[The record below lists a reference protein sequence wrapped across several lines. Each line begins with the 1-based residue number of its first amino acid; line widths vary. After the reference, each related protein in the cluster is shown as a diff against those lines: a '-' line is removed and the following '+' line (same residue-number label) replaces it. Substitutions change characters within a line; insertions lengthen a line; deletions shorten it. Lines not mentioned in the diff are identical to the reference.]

1 MTLLDEIKAKALDGI
16 PASVEEALRL
26 NDICTTDELADA
38 ANEVRLR
45 WEGDTIDTCSIIN
58 ARSGHCSEDCKWC
71 AQSRFH
77 ATGINEYEFVPE
89 EEALKAAKI
98 NCELG
103 IKRLS
108 LVTSGRKVAPAD
120 MERFCELYRKISAE
134 TGLYL
139 CASMGLLNLSE
150 LKMLKAAGVKRYHC
164 NLETSSRYF
173 GTLCTTH
180 SHSDKLKTIKMAQEA
195 GLQVCSGGIIGMGE
209 SMRDRLELAQEA
221 RDAGAVSI
229 PVNILN
235 PIPGTPLQDT
245 PLISED
251 EIIRSVTL
259 MRLIAPKVTMRFAGG
274 RMRLSKKTMERIL
287 LGGMNGALMGDMLT
301 TVGNSVNDDKEL
313 FEKCGYQI

>member
-1 MTLLDEIKAKALDGI
+1 
-16 PASVEEALRL
+16 
-26 NDICTTDELADA
+26 
-38 ANEVRLR
+38 
-45 WEGDTIDTCSIIN
+45 
-58 ARSGHCSEDCKWC
+58 
-71 AQSRFH
+71 
-77 ATGINEYEFVPE
+77 
-89 EEALKAAKI
+89 
-98 NCELG
+98 
-103 IKRLS
+103 
-108 LVTSGRKVAPAD
+108 
-120 MERFCELYRKISAE
+120 
-134 TGLYL
+134 
-139 CASMGLLNLSE
+139 
-150 LKMLKAAGVKRYHC
+150 
-164 NLETSSRYF
+164 
-173 GTLCTTH
+173 
-180 SHSDKLKTIKMAQEA
+180 MAQEA

>member
-77 ATGINEYEFVPE
+77 STGINEYEFVPK

-120 MERFCELYRKISAE
+120 MERFCELYKKISTE

-164 NLETSSRYF
+164 NLETSSRFF

-251 EIIRSVTL
+251 DIVRSVAL

-301 TVGNSVNDDKEL
+301 TIGNSVNDDKEL